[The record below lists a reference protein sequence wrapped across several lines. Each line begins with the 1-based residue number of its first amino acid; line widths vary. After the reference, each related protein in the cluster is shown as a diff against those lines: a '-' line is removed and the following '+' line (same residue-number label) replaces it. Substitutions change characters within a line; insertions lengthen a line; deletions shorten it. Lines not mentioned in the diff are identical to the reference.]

1 MLSVFSVL
9 FRVCSGYV
17 LLCSGHCL
25 GSSIVFTGVPM
36 EEELLE
42 PSSESCLDSGSD
54 GLPEPIA
61 LIASELNP
69 DDQAVVDQV
78 ANYFRVLG
86 EPMRLKLLNVLR
98 EGERCVQDLVD
109 ESETSQANVS
119 KHLKVM
125 LQAGILAKRNQG
137 TQSFYRV
144 TDDLIFE
151 LCNLVCDRLATRIEQ
166 QALHFRTF
174 SLATKPSV
182 EEIDR
187 ISGEPG

>member
-1 MLSVFSVL
+1 M
-9 FRVCSGYV
+9 
-17 LLCSGHCL
+17 
-25 GSSIVFTGVPM
+25 FTGVPM
-36 EEELLE
+36 KRELLPDPLDAPVPSIATPLEEL
-42 PSSESCLDSGSD
+42 P
-54 GLPEPIA
+54 P
-61 LIASELNP
+61 P
-69 DDQAVVDQV
+69 DEGVQDQAVVEQV

-109 ESETSQANVS
+109 ETETSQANVS

-137 TQSFYRV
+137 TQAFYRV

-166 QALHFRTF
+166 QALHFRMF
-174 SLATKPSV
+174 SLASKPGN
-182 EEIDR
+182 ENRELGI
-187 ISGEPG
+187 EN

>member
-1 MLSVFSVL
+1 MEQDLLSDSVEEGL
-9 FRVCSGYV
+9 IVRSRSRDQSFEGEGEIEQDAAEGVSSSVDSIEPLPAEPVEPNSG
-17 LLCSGHCL
+17 
-25 GSSIVFTGVPM
+25 
-36 EEELLE
+36 
-42 PSSESCLDSGSD
+42 
-54 GLPEPIA
+54 
-61 LIASELNP
+61 
-69 DDQAVVDQV
+69 DQAVVDQV

-98 EGERCVQDLVD
+98 EGERCVQDLV
-109 ESETSQANVS
+109 EETETSQANVS

-137 TQSFYRV
+137 TQAFYRV

-174 SLATKPSV
+174 SLASKPGS
-182 EEIDR
+182 EE
-187 ISGEPG
+187 

>member
-1 MLSVFSVL
+1 
-9 FRVCSGYV
+9 
-17 LLCSGHCL
+17 
-25 GSSIVFTGVPM
+25 M

-42 PSSESCLDSGSD
+42 PSSESCLESGSD
-54 GLPEPIA
+54 GLAESIA
-61 LIASELNP
+61 LIPSELNP

-187 ISGEPG
+187 IPGEPG

>member
-1 MLSVFSVL
+1 MA
-9 FRVCSGYV
+9 
-17 LLCSGHCL
+17 
-25 GSSIVFTGVPM
+25 P
-36 EEELLE
+36 
-42 PSSESCLDSGSD
+42 
-54 GLPEPIA
+54 
-61 LIASELNP
+61 ELNP
-69 DDQAVVDQV
+69 DDQAVVEQV

-137 TQSFYRV
+137 TQAFYRV

-182 EEIDR
+182 QE
-187 ISGEPG
+187 